1 MVSALSTEGMRMV
14 SARFKVGDRVTVR
27 VFVRDVAERAGLNM
41 SQLQRRAQ
49 LPMSTMQ
56 RYWHG
61 VGAEGQP
68 LTSIDLRHIDTLCE
82 VLGVEVGDLL
92 RRVPSE
98 HQP

>member
-1 MVSALSTEGMRMV
+1 MV

-27 VFVRDVAERAGLNM
+27 VFVRDMAERAGLNM

-68 LTSIDLRHIDTLCE
+68 LTSIDPRHIDTLCE
-82 VLGVEVGDLL
+82 VLGVEVGDLQ

-98 HQP
+98 PQP